1 MRLLSIQFYYN
12 YNRFETIYRNPIYSK
27 TTVTAYHK
35 ETSLSRFYASE
46 IMQRVIKGKLYNQ
59 YQYVRAYSEIS
70 SAICIVFCHQNYLSL
85 QETKIDYTL
94 CEKIFVNLLFIS

>member
-1 MRLLSIQFYYN
+1 MMRLLSIQFYYN
-12 YNRFETIYRNPIYSK
+12 YNRFETIYTNLIYSK

-59 YQYVRAYSEIS
+59 YQYVRAYKFHSPLVS
-70 SAICIVFCHQNYLSL
+70 KFCHLHQNYLCL
-85 QETKIDYTL
+85 
-94 CEKIFVNLLFIS
+94 